1 MVLKTISNS
10 QSSKTQGLA
19 VTYRSGGLNQF
30 GTCPTTCSLNPL
42 KDNKREDIDVEYL
55 EAIVNTIPKRGVSYT
70 YTHFNL
76 DKLKNLK
83 LIEDIKYNKNK
94 ATINRSAD
102 TIEQALKYYHKDYDT
117 VVVLPYTE
125 KPDKHFTKDGVK
137 FVRCIAEYN
146 KKINCSNCNLCA
158 DKQRKFVVVFY
169 AHGSKKKKIGKEK
182 GGCYG
187 ANGRTNLHWLAT
199 QRQAQTESD
208 AEKLK
213 SFIKSLPHGRK
224 IRHHVVGDVGLDE

>member
-1 MVLKTISNS
+1 MLKTVANS

-19 VTYRSGGLNQF
+19 VTYRSGGHNQF

-42 KDNKREDIDVEYL
+42 KNDKIERLDIEYL
-55 EAIVNTIPKRGVSYT
+55 EAIVNTIPKHGTSYT
-70 YTHFNL
+70 YTHFDL
-76 DKLKNLK
+76 DKLKNLE
-83 LIEDIKYNKNK
+83 LIENIKYNKKK

-102 TIEQALKYYHKDYDT
+102 TIEQALEYYNNDYDT
-117 VVVLPYTE
+117 VVVLPYTD
-125 KPDKHFTKDGVK
+125 KPDKHFTEDGVK

-169 AHGSKKKKIGKEK
+169 AHGSKKKKIGIEK

-187 ANGRTNLHWLAT
+187 AGGRTNLHWLAT
-199 QRQAQTESD
+199 QRQKQIESD
-208 AEKLK
+208 TEKYK
-213 SFIKSLPHGRK
+213 SFVKSLPHGKKVRPH
-224 IRHHVVGDVGLDE
+224 IVGDVGLDG

>member
-1 MVLKTISNS
+1 MLKTVELS
-10 QSSKTQGLA
+10 QSVKTMGVA
-19 VTYRSGGLNQF
+19 TTYRSGGHNQF

-42 KDNKREDIDVEYL
+42 KDNKRENIDVEYL
-55 EAIVNTIPKRGVSYT
+55 EVIVNNIPKRGVSYT

-83 LIEDIKYNKNK
+83 LIEDIKYN
-94 ATINRSAD
+94 
-102 TIEQALKYYHKDYDT
+102 
-117 VVVLPYTE
+117 
-125 KPDKHFTKDGVK
+125 
-137 FVRCIAEYN
+137 
-146 KKINCSNCNLCA
+146 
-158 DKQRKFVVVFY
+158 
-169 AHGSKKKKIGKEK
+169 KIGKEK

>member
-1 MVLKTISNS
+1 MLKTVLNS
-10 QSSKTQGLA
+10 GADKTLGLA
-19 VTYRSGGLNQF
+19 VTYRSGGYNQF

-42 KDNKREDIDVEYL
+42 KDNKIEKLDIEYL
-55 EAIVNTIPKRGVSYT
+55 ETIVNTIPKKGISFT

-76 DKLKNLK
+76 DKLENLK
-83 LIEDIKYNKNK
+83 LIEDIKYNKKK

-102 TIEQALKYYHKDYDT
+102 TIEQALEYYNNDYDT

-158 DKQRKFVVVFY
+158 DKIQ
-169 AHGSKKKKIGKEK
+169 
-182 GGCYG
+182 
-187 ANGRTNLHWLAT
+187 NN
-199 QRQAQTESD
+199 
-208 AEKLK
+208 
-213 SFIKSLPHGRK
+213 
-224 IRHHVVGDVGLDE
+224 

>member
-1 MVLKTISNS
+1 MLKTVANS
-10 QSSKTQGLA
+10 QAPKTLG
-19 VTYRSGGLNQF
+19 VSTTYRADSKNQF
-30 GTCPTTCSLNPL
+30 GTCPTSCSLNPL
-42 KDNKREDIDVEYL
+42 KDNKIENIDLEYL
-55 EAIVNTIPKRGVSYT
+55 EVIVNNIPKRGTSYT

-76 DKLKNLK
+76 DKLENLK
-83 LIEDIKYNKNK
+83 LIEDIKYNKKK

-102 TIEQALKYYHKDYDT
+102 NIQQALEYYNNDYDT
-117 VVVLPYTE
+117 VVVLPYTD
-125 KPDKHFTKDGVK
+125 KPDKHFTQNNVK

-169 AHGSKKKKIGKEK
+169 AHGSKKKKIGLEK

-199 QRQAQTESD
+199 QRQAQIESD

-213 SFIKSLPHGRK
+213 SFIKSLPHGK
-224 IRHHVVGDVGLDE
+224 KLRHHIVGDIGLDE

>member
-1 MVLKTISNS
+1 MLKTVLNS
-10 QSSKTQGLA
+10 GADKTQGLA
-19 VTYRSGGLNQF
+19 VTYRSGGYNQF

-42 KDNKREDIDVEYL
+42 KDNKIEKLDTEYL
-55 EAIVNTIPKRGVSYT
+55 ETIVNTIPKKGISFT

-76 DKLKNLK
+76 DKLENLK
-83 LIEDIKYNKNK
+83 LIEDIKYNKKK

-102 TIEQALKYYHKDYDT
+102 TIEQALEYYNNDYDT

-169 AHGSKKKKIGKEK
+169 AHGSKKKKIGLEK

-187 ANGRTNLHWLAT
+187 ANGRTNIHWIAT
-199 QRQAQTESD
+199 QKQEQIESD
-208 AEKLK
+208 TKKLK
-213 SFIKSLPHGRK
+213 SFIKSLPHGK
-224 IRHHVVGDVGLDE
+224 KLRHHIVGDIGLDE

>member
-1 MVLKTISNS
+1 MLKTVLNS
-10 QSSKTQGLA
+10 GADKTQGLA
-19 VTYRSGGLNQF
+19 VTYRSGGYNQF

-42 KDNKREDIDVEYL
+42 KDNKIEKLDTEYL
-55 EAIVNTIPKRGVSYT
+55 ETIVNTIPKKGISFT

-76 DKLKNLK
+76 DKLENLK
-83 LIEDIKYNKNK
+83 LIEDIKYNKKK

-102 TIEQALKYYHKDYDT
+102 TIEQALEYYNNDYDT

-169 AHGSKKKKIGKEK
+169 AHGSKKKKIGLEK

-187 ANGRTNLHWLAT
+187 ANGRTNIHWIAT
-199 QRQAQTESD
+199 QKQEQIESD
-208 AEKLK
+208 TKKLK
-213 SFIKSLPHGRK
+213 SFIKSLPHGK
-224 IRHHVVGDVGLDE
+224 KLRHHIVGDIGLDK